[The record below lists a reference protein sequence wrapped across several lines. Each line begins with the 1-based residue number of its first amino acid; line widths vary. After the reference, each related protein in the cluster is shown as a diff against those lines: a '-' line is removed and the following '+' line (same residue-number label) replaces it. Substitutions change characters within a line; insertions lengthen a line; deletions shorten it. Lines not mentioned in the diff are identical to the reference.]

1 MTGLLEFH
9 AVALNATVDL
19 VDGAERLDVPTPCAG
34 WDLGRLV
41 AHMTGQNLG
50 FAAAARGDEFSVRT
64 WAEVPSTP
72 AAFRASAAE
81 VLAAFASDGAAGR
94 EWSIL
99 AGADQEVKVAGET
112 AMGFHFIDYVAHAWD
127 VGAALGRPPV
137 FAQPLLDAVL
147 PLVLAVPAT
156 GPSRTGPY
164 APFAP
169 AVTAAADAST
179 MDEILAY
186 LGRDPK
192 WKAPSPEGEG
202 ARVKTD

>member
-19 VDGAERLDVPTPCAG
+19 VDGAERLDLPTPCTG

-50 FAAAARGDEFSVRT
+50 FAAAARGDDFEPRT

-81 VLAAFASDGAAGR
+81 VLAAFAAEGAADR
-94 EWSIL
+94 DWSIL
-99 AGADQEVKVAGET
+99 AGADREVRVPGRT
-112 AMGFHFIDYVAHAWD
+112 AIGFHFIDYVVHAWD
-127 VGAALGRPPV
+127 VGVALGRPPV
-137 FAQPLLDAVL
+137 FERPLLEAVL
-147 PLVLAVPAT
+147 PLALEVPAT

-169 AVTAAADAST
+169 AVIAAADADP
-179 MDEILAY
+179 MDELLAY

-202 ARVKTD
+202 AQ

>member
-1 MTGLLEFH
+1 MTGLLEMH
-9 AVALNATVDL
+9 AVALNATVEL
-19 VDGAERLDVPTPCAG
+19 VDGAERLDLPTPCTG
-34 WDLGRLV
+34 WDLERLV

-50 FAAAARGDEFSVRT
+50 FAAAARGDGFEVRT
-64 WAEVPSTP
+64 WAEMPSTP

-81 VLAAFASDGAAGR
+81 VLEAFASEGAAGR
-94 EWSIL
+94 NWSIL
-99 AGADQEVKVAGET
+99 AGADQEIQVPGET
-112 AMGFHFIDYVAHAWD
+112 AMGFHFIDYVVHAWD
-127 VGAALGRPPV
+127 VGVSLGRPPV

-147 PLVLAVPAT
+147 PLVLSVPAT
-156 GPSRTGPY
+156 GPARTGPY

-179 MDEILAY
+179 MEELLAY

-202 ARVKTD
+202 AQTETD